1 MNKKASKPA
10 TLIIIV
16 FVVIF
21 LICSLSGS
29 ISVSLAVAC
38 LCAFPVSLAIFI
50 IKTLKKQKSM
60 SYLFSSI
67 GLVIAFILFLAIA
80 PTTDNNKELETTT
93 TEITTETTTEETT
106 TTTVATT
113 TSTTTT
119 ETTTVEFTTEPPTS
133 APVVSSN
140 NSSSSYNDSAVSDST
155 ASTVYIGKTGSKY
168 HRQGCRTLK
177 GNGSPISLN
186 EAKAQGREAC
196 KICKP

>member
-80 PTTDNNKELETTT
+80 PTTDNNKELETPLSHVFPQRFLTL
-93 TEITTETTTEETT
+93 
-106 TTTVATT
+106 
-113 TSTTTT
+113 
-119 ETTTVEFTTEPPTS
+119 
-133 APVVSSN
+133 
-140 NSSSSYNDSAVSDST
+140 
-155 ASTVYIGKTGSKY
+155 
-168 HRQGCRTLK
+168 HR
-177 GNGSPISLN
+177 
-186 EAKAQGREAC
+186 
-196 KICKP
+196 